1 MTDKTTTGKQTQQQ
15 QVQID
20 PAHLCKHCGRPRLGH
35 QEPSGACASPDGTI
49 WMTTRFEQARVVSGK
64 LPKPVREWLSK
75 IGRMGGKRTSPR
87 KARSCR
93 ENGRKAAAAAKQADK
108 TP

>member
-35 QEPSGACASPDGTI
+35 QEPSGACASPDG
-49 WMTTRFEQARVVSGK
+49 RVVSGK